1 MPQSKSGVN
10 CAVKGLWDVGQGF
23 SKPVSRVGWTQM
35 THRMRPQVSNPIH
48 AAYCAGRHSAFR
60 IPSCARRYFP
70 RARAV
75 GEHVDGGSLPRGV
88 PRHETANETEPIV
101 LPAFIPTICR
111 PSTSPVGVEPQRDP
125 SNRCR

>member
-1 MPQSKSGVN
+1 MRRT
-10 CAVKGLWDVGQGF
+10 A
-23 SKPVSRVGWTQM
+23 RVGILPFEYPLFALGGTSLAPEQSANM
-35 THRMRPQVSNPIH
+35 SM
-48 AAYCAGRHSAFR
+48 AAHS
-60 IPSCARRYFP
+60 
-70 RARAV
+70 
-75 GEHVDGGSLPRGV
+75 PRGV